1 VFPPGGLAHLFVS
14 GLVAALVTGLAAVER
29 KGALQLML
37 SRPLVLGPILGWA
50 LSDPWG
56 GVTIGIPL
64 ELLFLGGVNLGGSLP
79 ENETLLAGA
88 MTTAAVLAGQASG
101 TGVDPPLAAI
111 ALALLFPL
119 ALVGRRLES
128 RTEQR
133 NNTFFQIA
141 VETVEEEPDP
151 FRLNL
156 RGLLLPFIATAAIC
170 FVAAFVSPLL
180 ATLRVAC
187 SARLAGAL
195 TGSWHAAWA
204 LAAATAIRAVRDRRA
219 PVFAAVSF
227 ALTLVF
233 ALLLSDR
240 R

>member
-1 VFPPGGLAHLFVS
+1 MFPPGGLVHLFVS

-50 LSDPWG
+50 LGDVLG

-88 MTTAAVLAGQASG
+88 MTTAAVLAGEAAG
-101 TGVDPPLAAI
+101 TGVDPPLAAL

-133 NNTFFQIA
+133 NNAFFQLA
-141 VETVEEEPDP
+141 FETVEEEPDP
-151 FRLNL
+151 VRLNL
-156 RGLLLPFIATAAIC
+156 RGLVLPFVATAAIC
-170 FVAAFVSPLL
+170 FLAAFFSPFL
-180 ATLRVAC
+180 ASLRVAC

-219 PVFAAVSF
+219 PLFAAASF
-227 ALTLVF
+227 ALTLLF
-233 ALLLSDR
+233 ALLVSDR

>member
-1 VFPPGGLAHLFVS
+1 MFPPGGLVHLFVS

-50 LSDPWG
+50 LGDALG

-88 MTTAAVLAGQASG
+88 VTTAAVLAGEAAG
-101 TGVDPPLAAI
+101 TGVDPPLAAL

-133 NNTFFQIA
+133 NNAFFQLA
-141 VETVEEEPDP
+141 FETVE
-151 FRLNL
+151 
-156 RGLLLPFIATAAIC
+156 
-170 FVAAFVSPLL
+170 
-180 ATLRVAC
+180 
-187 SARLAGAL
+187 
-195 TGSWHAAWA
+195 
-204 LAAATAIRAVRDRRA
+204 
-219 PVFAAVSF
+219 
-227 ALTLVF
+227 
-233 ALLLSDR
+233 
-240 R
+240 